1 MGFFVGT
8 ERKSWKWG
16 KFDAAV
22 EKCRP
27 PGKKLFDATEMLTRA
42 FDFISQREIFRKRS
56 FGHKL
61 TEA

>member
-27 PGKKLFDATEMLTRA
+27 PGKIFFDATEMLTRVPLTLSA
-42 FDFISQREIFRKRS
+42 SAKS
-56 FGHKL
+56 FVSDHLGIN
-61 TEA
+61 